1 MRKSVERQP
10 ASGGPAS
17 AKRSAR
23 DGETFSLDREAVGG
37 APIKGRICLI
47 TSNFPRWPGD
57 STTPFVLH
65 LAQDL
70 MDLGWRV
77 DVLAPHAPGARRSEI
92 LDGVPV
98 YRFRYLWP
106 ESWQTLCYQ
115 GGALV
120 NLRARRSNWLKVPAL
135 VAFEWLALFAR
146 LLRYRYDLVN
156 AHWIVP
162 QGFVAAIAARPF
174 GTPVVVTV
182 HGSDV
187 HQLRGGFVTWFK
199 RVALRHAAAVAVN
212 SSATELAVREI
223 APGLR
228 GVHRIPMGVI
238 ANPKARPRPDEP
250 RARFRRGSGPLL
262 IFVGRLVEQKGVGD
276 LIRAVGLLVDDLP
289 DVTLLV
295 LGEGQDRGAFEA
307 LTASLNLAERVSF
320 HGWVDHDA
328 VSDYLAAA
336 DIFVGPSKGAEGQG
350 LTFIE
355 AMLAGT
361 PVVATACGGIVDA
374 VRHEETG
381 LLVEAGAPA
390 RIAEAIR
397 RLARDPA
404 LVARLVRNGGDLVA
418 REFTRE
424 RTAKAYSSM
433 MTEQLAEGRS

>member
-1 MRKSVERQP
+1 MP
-10 ASGGPAS
+10 
-17 AKRSAR
+17 
-23 DGETFSLDREAVGG
+23 SLDRRSSSGVRT
-37 APIKGRICLI
+37 KGRICLL
-47 TSNFPRWPGD
+47 TSNFPRWQGD

-70 MDLGWRV
+70 IDLGWRV

-120 NLRARRSNWLKVPAL
+120 NLRTRRSNWLKVPAL

-146 LLRYRYDLVN
+146 LLKCRYDLVN

-162 QGFVAAIAARPF
+162 QGFVAVLAGYLLRI
-174 GTPVVVTV
+174 PVIVTV

-187 HQLRGGFVTWFK
+187 YQLRGGFVTWFK
-199 RVALRHAAAVAVN
+199 RMALRHVAAVAVN
-212 SSATELAVREI
+212 SSATEQAVREI
-223 APGLR
+223 VPDLR
-228 GVHRIPMGVI
+228 SVHRIPMGVI
-238 ANPKARPRPDEP
+238 ANPTAQGPRLDEW
-250 RARFRRGSGPLL
+250 RARFRRGAGPLL
-262 IFVGRLVEQKGVGD
+262 VFVGRLVEQKGVGD
-276 LIRAVGLLVDDLP
+276 LIRAVGLLADDLP
-289 DVTLLV
+289 DVTLMV

-320 HGWVDHDA
+320 LGWIDHDA
-328 VSDYLAAA
+328 VPDYLAAA
-336 DIFVGPSKGAEGQG
+336 DIFVGPSKGTEGQG

-374 VRHEETG
+374 VRNEETG
-381 LLVEAGAPA
+381 LLVDDGAPA
-390 RIAEAIR
+390 QIAEAIK
-397 RLARDPA
+397 RLTRDPA
-404 LVARLVRNGGDLVA
+404 LAARLARNGGDLVA

-424 RTAKAYSSM
+424 HTAKAYSSM
-433 MTEQLAEGRS
+433 MTEQLV

>member
-1 MRKSVERQP
+1 MSILDDQ
-10 ASGGPAS
+10 SSNG
-17 AKRSAR
+17 AR
-23 DGETFSLDREAVGG
+23 A
-37 APIKGRICLI
+37 KGRICLL
-47 TSNFPRWPGD
+47 TSNFPRWQGD

-65 LAQDL
+65 FAQDL

-106 ESWQTLCYQ
+106 ESYQTLCYQ

-120 NLRARRSNWLKVPAL
+120 NLRMRRSNWLKVPAL

-146 LLRYRYDLVN
+146 LLKCRYDLVN

-162 QGFVAAIAARPF
+162 QGFVAVLAGYLLRI
-174 GTPVVVTV
+174 PVIVTV

-187 HQLRGGFVTWFK
+187 YQLRGGFVTWFK
-199 RVALRHAAAVAVN
+199 RSALRNAAAVVVN
-212 SSATELAVREI
+212 SSATEQAVREI
-223 APGLR
+223 APDLQ

-238 ANPKARPRPDEP
+238 ANPAARGPQPDEW

-262 IFVGRLVEQKGVGD
+262 VFVGRLVEQKGVGD
-276 LIRAVGLLVDDLP
+276 LIRAVGLLADDLP
-289 DVTLLV
+289 DVTLMV
-295 LGEGQDRGAFEA
+295 LGEGQDRADFEA
-307 LTASLNLAERVSF
+307 LTASLNLAERISF
-320 HGWVDHDA
+320 LGWVDYDA
-328 VSDYLAAA
+328 VPDYLAAA

-361 PVVATACGGIVDA
+361 PVVATPCGGIVDA

-381 LLVEAGAPA
+381 LLVDAGAPA

-404 LVARLVRNGGDLVA
+404 LAARLVRNGGDLVA

-433 MTEQLAEGRS
+433 MIEQLAKRRS